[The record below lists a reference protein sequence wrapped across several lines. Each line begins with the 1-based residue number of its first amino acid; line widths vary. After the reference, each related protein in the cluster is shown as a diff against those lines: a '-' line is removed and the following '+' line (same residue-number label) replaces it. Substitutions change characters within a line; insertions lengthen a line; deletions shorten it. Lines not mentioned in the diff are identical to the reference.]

1 MHVCVVGVCVCVVCV
16 CVVSVCVLC
25 VHVRCWCVCVCVC
38 CVCACVVCVCLCVCC
53 WCAYVWCVSCVCVC
67 ACAHVDMLD
76 KAKYTLDFYRTLHI
90 NHKTAHVKERH
101 FTYASFK
108 VGNNAPVP
116 VDPAV
121 ADLFSFFDGF
131 LEGTDPVGWL
141 VCLQDVGPSMG
152 QLHQKGFSVHWPSL
166 GGEKEERERRGRGS
180 NVAFT
185 YVAWTRYK

>member
-1 MHVCVVGVCVCVVCV
+1 MCVVCVLLVCVCV
-16 CVVSVCVLC
+16 
-25 VHVRCWCVCVCVC
+25 
-38 CVCACVVCVCLCVCC
+38 ACVVCL
-53 WCAYVWCVSCVCVC
+53 C

-166 GGEKEERERRGRGS
+166 GGEGRGGEKEGRERE
-180 NVAFT
+180 
-185 YVAWTRYK
+185 